1 MPGQSHGGDHGRR
14 VREEG
19 EGADRWGHG
28 VSVGASDALR
38 GPRALERRA
47 GERAEAGARGWAGE
61 KERWFAGPASWV
73 WFLLFPFSFLFLFFF
88 KLTQTNLNSNQI

>member
-1 MPGQSHGGDHGRR
+1 MHERR

-28 VSVGASDALR
+28 VSDGASDALR

-47 GERAEAGARGWAGE
+47 WKRAVALG
-61 KERWFAGPASWV
+61 
-73 WFLLFPFSFLFLFFF
+73 
-88 KLTQTNLNSNQI
+88 